1 MSIVPQGRVRPG
13 PVRVVP
19 SHLTNGDAM
28 TSATVSFGT
37 GDIDQGSCRFG
48 SDCGLHAANQ
58 TGASVGSGA
67 AFDSVRNSD
76 MQSRIRIRPHALF
89 CGPAIRGVRKESGGG
104 EEEGSPPRATAG
116 VLVAADE

>member
-116 VLVAADE
+116 VLVAAD